1 MKRLYYYT
9 FCVEKTKNRRNCFK
23 ILHCR
28 ASCLLGAFV
37 WLLMSYGVP
46 SWIKFVGCEPL
57 AENIDILR
65 KN

>member
-1 MKRLYYYT
+1 MKKVYYYT
-9 FCVEKTKNRRNCFK
+9 FCIEKKDRRNCFK

-46 SWIKFVGCEPL
+46 SRIKFVGCEPL
-57 AENIDILR
+57 AEDV
-65 KN
+65 KVF